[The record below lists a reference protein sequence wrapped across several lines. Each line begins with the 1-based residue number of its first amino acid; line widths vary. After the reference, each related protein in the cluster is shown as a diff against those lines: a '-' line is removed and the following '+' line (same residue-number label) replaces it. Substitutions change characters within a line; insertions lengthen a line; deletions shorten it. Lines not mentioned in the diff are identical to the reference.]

1 MARPRD
7 PQRRAELLDAII
19 GHLTVHGVAGLSL
32 RPLAQALGQSTSV
45 LTHHFATKDD
55 LVAAILAHLDQ
66 RQRDRLQA
74 LPGWEEGR
82 SLGAVIRASWE
93 WHLTDDY
100 LPLIRLL
107 HEIEGLAAAG
117 RLSGTYVPT
126 MLGDRAEFV
135 AEALRAH
142 GVPGDVARANATL
155 LNAAYAGLQLDYL
168 TTGDKERVEA
178 ALDQLVELAD
188 EWTRRGGSAPDRPTP
203 RSRPSL

>member
-7 PQRRAELLDAII
+7 PRRRTELLDAII

-32 RPLAQALGQSTSV
+32 RPLARALGQSTSV

-55 LVAAILAHLDQ
+55 LIAAVLARLDQ

-74 LPGWEEGR
+74 LPGWAEGR

-93 WHLTDDY
+93 WHLADDH

-117 RLSGTYVPT
+117 RLAGAYVPT
-126 MLGDRAEFV
+126 TLGDRAEFV
-135 AEALRAH
+135 ADALRAH
-142 GVPGDVARANATL
+142 GVPDEDARAHATL

-168 TTGDKERVEA
+168 TTGDSKRVES
-178 ALDQLVELAD
+178 ALDRLVELAD
-188 EWTRRGGSAPDRPTP
+188 TWTVRP
-203 RSRPSL
+203 RP

>member
-7 PQRRAELLDAII
+7 PRRRVELLDAII
-19 GHLTVHGVAGLSL
+19 GHLATHGVAGLSL
-32 RPLAQALGQSTSV
+32 RPLAKALGQSTSV
-45 LTHHFATKDD
+45 LTHHFATKDE
-55 LVAAILAHLDQ
+55 LITAVLTRLDQ

-82 SLGAVIRASWE
+82 SLGAVIRASWD
-93 WHLTDDY
+93 WHLSGDN

-117 RLSGTYVPT
+117 RLTGPYVPT
-126 MLGDRAEFV
+126 MLSDRAEFV

-142 GVPGDVARANATL
+142 GVSDEDARANATL

-168 TTGDKERVEA
+168 TTGDTKRVET
-178 ALDQLVELAD
+178 ALDRLVKLAD
-188 EWTRRGGSAPDRPTP
+188 AWTDP
-203 RSRPSL
+203 RSDHAPS